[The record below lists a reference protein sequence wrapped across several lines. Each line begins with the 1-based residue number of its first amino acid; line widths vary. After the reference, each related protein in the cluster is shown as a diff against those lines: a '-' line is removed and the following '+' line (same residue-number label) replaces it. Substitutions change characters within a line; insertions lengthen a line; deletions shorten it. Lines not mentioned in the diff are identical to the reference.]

1 MSKILNYIKSKIN
14 EIKNSKNKSAYENY
28 KNYMSKED
36 FDYLI
41 KHK

>member
-14 EIKNSKNKSAYENY
+14 EIKNSKNKSVYENY